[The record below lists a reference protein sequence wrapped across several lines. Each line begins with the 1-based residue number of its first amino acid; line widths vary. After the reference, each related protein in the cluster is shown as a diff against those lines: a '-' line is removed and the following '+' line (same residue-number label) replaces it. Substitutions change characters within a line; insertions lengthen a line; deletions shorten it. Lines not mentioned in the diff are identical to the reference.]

1 MTDAVWPDGARGAVT
16 DALRRDSVEGMGAP
30 LEDRLLNSL
39 EPFVQ
44 QRITKLE
51 DAWMADFWNLSGQLD
66 EYNRVLRD
74 HNNTATPEVLR
85 GLLDQFKACRAE
97 RDLLKQQLHEA
108 ETRNGIT
115 GGVYTELYALRAEV
129 ARLRQERDDANALG
143 EARRLGEEGAREMLN
158 EERAERS
165 QAEQILADVNADW
178 HRLRAELA
186 RLREDGER
194 RQAEVLQLR
203 ALVAALP
210 IGECQ
215 ASAALQGWWDQ
226 MKAVMAG
233 TNPVWLVEPR
243 GCPTPGACS
252 CPGVR
257 LDAARSARGG
267 EG

>member
-1 MTDAVWPDGARGAVT
+1 MSGPDAVWPDGAREAVVAAHDRWMDRPSHDPT
-16 DALRRDSVEGMGAP
+16 SVDHDILTA
-30 LEDRLLNSL
+30 L

-44 QRITKLE
+44 QRIEAALSDIDELVPPAIGIYQTIPDRVRLVIAQRDEAWE
-51 DAWMADFWNLSGQLD
+51 DVRLYREEAD
-66 EYNRVLRD
+66 R
-74 HNNTATPEVLR
+74 
-85 GLLDQFKACRAE
+85 
-97 RDLLKQQLHEA
+97 
-108 ETRNGIT
+108 
-115 GGVYTELYALRAEV
+115 LRAEV
-129 ARLRQERDDANALG
+129 
-143 EARRLGEEGAREMLN
+143 
-158 EERAERS
+158 
-165 QAEQILADVNADW
+165 
-178 HRLRAELA
+178 A

>member
-1 MTDAVWPDGARGAVT
+1 MSDQQSVWPDGAREAV
-16 DALRRDSVEGMGAP
+16 DAAHDRWIRRSGFDPTSVADDI
-30 LEDRLLNSL
+30 LTAL

-44 QRITKLE
+44 QRIAKATE
-51 DAWMADFWNLSGQLD
+51 WIDLD
-66 EYNRVLRD
+66 RQ
-74 HNNTATPEVLR
+74 A
-85 GLLDQFKACRAE
+85 ACRSFQECEA
-97 RDLLKQQLHEA
+97 KLHEA

-129 ARLRQERDDANALG
+129 ARLR
-143 EARRLGEEGAREMLN
+143 
-158 EERAERS
+158 
-165 QAEQILADVNADW
+165 
-178 HRLRAELA
+178 
-186 RLREDGER
+186 EDGER
-194 RQAEVLQLR
+194 RQSEVLQLR